1 MEAPVIST
9 DVLAR
14 YAGDAA
20 LEVAGVSGLTRDA
33 AEVASSA
40 EKADV
45 VVHLELEW
53 GASADAV
60 IWSPSPSAPV
70 LTLRRIAPILVA
82 RERGLR
88 PSSARRPDGLA

>member
-20 LEVAGVSGLTRDA
+20 QEISGVSGPTHSA
-33 AEVASSA
+33 ADVTSA
-40 EKADV
+40 ADQTDV

-53 GASADAV
+53 GASAEV
-60 IWSPSPSAPV
+60 GREV
-70 LTLRRIAPILVA
+70 QERVA
-82 RERGLR
+82 DYLEGMANLHVGSVDVVVERVGT
-88 PSSARRPDGLA
+88 PPAKQ

>member
-20 LEVAGVSGLTRDA
+20 VEVEGVSGLTRDA
-33 AEVASSA
+33 AHVVGTA

-45 VVHLELEW
+45 TVHLELEW
-53 GASADAV
+53 GAAAEDVSRRVQERVVEYLERMANLEVGSVDV
-60 IWSPSPSAPV
+60 VVERVGAPP
-70 LTLRRIAPILVA
+70 AKQ
-82 RERGLR
+82 
-88 PSSARRPDGLA
+88 

>member
-20 LEVAGVSGLTRDA
+20 LEVEGVSGLTRDA
-33 AEVASSA
+33 AHVVGTA
-40 EKADV
+40 ERADV

-53 GASADAV
+53 GAPAEE
-60 IWSPSPSAPV
+60 
-70 LTLRRIAPILVA
+70 VA
-82 RERGLR
+82 RRVQGRVAEYLGRMANLEVGSVDVVVERVGA
-88 PSSARRPDGLA
+88 PPAKQ

>member
-1 MEAPVIST
+1 M
-9 DVLAR
+9 LAR

-33 AEVASSA
+33 AEVSSSA

-60 IWSPSPSAPV
+60 ARQVQERVADYLGRMANLDVASVDVVVERVGAPP
-70 LTLRRIAPILVA
+70 AKQ
-82 RERGLR
+82 
-88 PSSARRPDGLA
+88 

>member
-20 LEVAGVSGLTRDA
+20 LAVEGVSGLTREA
-33 AEVASSA
+33 AHVVGTA
-40 EKADV
+40 ERADV

-53 GASADAV
+53 GAAAEE
-60 IWSPSPSAPV
+60 
-70 LTLRRIAPILVA
+70 VA
-82 RERGLR
+82 RRVQDRVTEYLERMANLEVGSVDVVVER
-88 PSSARRPDGLA
+88 VGAPPAKQ

>member
-1 MEAPVIST
+1 MEAPVISA

-20 LEVAGVSGLTRDA
+20 QEVAGVSGLTRGA
-33 AEVASSA
+33 AEVVSSSA

-60 IWSPSPSAPV
+60 
-70 LTLRRIAPILVA
+70 
-82 RERGLR
+82 
-88 PSSARRPDGLA
+88 ARRVQERVAEYLGGMANLDVASVDVVVERVGAPPAKQ

>member
-1 MEAPVIST
+1 MEAPVISP

-20 LEVAGVSGLTRDA
+20 LEVAGVSGLTSDA
-33 AEVASSA
+33 AEVSSSA

-60 IWSPSPSAPV
+60 
-70 LTLRRIAPILVA
+70 
-82 RERGLR
+82 
-88 PSSARRPDGLA
+88 ARRVQERVAEYLGRMANLDVASVDVVVERIGTPPAKR

>member
-1 MEAPVIST
+1 VEAPVISA

-20 LEVAGVSGLTRDA
+20 QEVEGVSGLTREA
-33 AEVASSA
+33 AHVVGTA

-53 GASADAV
+53 GAAAEDVSRRVQDRVTEYLERMANLEVGSVDV
-60 IWSPSPSAPV
+60 VVERVGAPP
-70 LTLRRIAPILVA
+70 AKQ
-82 RERGLR
+82 
-88 PSSARRPDGLA
+88 